1 MGKEDEPCQNHR
13 YNDPHYHQHSAFRAI
28 LVLVLSAPVSRI
40 SLRRI
45 PARYRSGFLLLVLG
59 SAFTWLTPAKMFP
72 QEVEADDVLRVSTD
86 LLLFPIRV
94 RDKTGTSPTVEE
106 RDLVLEDKDRVT
118 SGLYF
123 ARGADRVAFVF
134 ALDQSG
140 SLRDI
145 IGRQRD
151 AALGLYTRFGE
162 QSRIAVLRFAEQP
175 EIAAPFG
182 RNEADARNAFTFAA
196 ASNQHTAIFDAAIK
210 AVEMFNSL
218 LRVRSERRIVVLIS
232 DGLDNASRN
241 KASAVIEL
249 ARQNRV
255 SFYVIHL
262 PLFEPR
268 NGRLAVRRTTSG
280 FRELAEKTGGRYFTA
295 ATSALSANEE
305 VDLSQ
310 IFLAIEED
318 LRSQYLLGFYLNDRA
333 NDGRRHTFM
342 LSLPAGFKYQFGSA
356 DYSRQHKFFVERP
369 RQVLQTPR

>member
-1 MGKEDEPCQNHR
+1 MGKEDESCQNHR
-13 YNDPHYHQHSAFRAI
+13 HNDPHYHQHPALRAI
-28 LVLVLSAPVSRI
+28 LVLDLRPPVSRI
-40 SLRRI
+40 TPRRI
-45 PARYRSGFLLLVLG
+45 PDRYRSGFLLLILTC
-59 SAFTWLTPAKMFP
+59 AFTSLTPASVFS

-94 RDKTGTSPTVEE
+94 RDKTGASPSLVE
-106 RDLVLEDKDRVT
+106 RDLVLQDKDQVT

-123 ARGADRVAFVF
+123 SRGADRVAFVF

-151 AALGLYTRFGE
+151 AALGLYSRFGD
-162 QSRIAVLRFAEQP
+162 QSRIAVLRFAEQT

-182 RNEADARNAFTFAA
+182 RNGDDARDAFTFAA

-210 AVEMFNSL
+210 AVDMFNSL
-218 LRVRSERRIVVLIS
+218 PRVRSERRIVVLIG

-241 KASAVIEL
+241 KASAAIEL

-268 NGRLAVRRTTSG
+268 NGSLAVRRPASG
-280 FRELAEKTGGRYFTA
+280 FRDLADKTGGRYFTA
-295 ATSALSANEE
+295 AGSALAVNTE
-305 VDLSQ
+305 VDLTQ
-310 IFLAIEED
+310 IFRAIEED
-318 LRSQYLLGFYLNDRA
+318 LRSQYLLGFYLNERA

-342 LSLPAGFKYQFGSA
+342 LSLPAGVEYRFGSV

-369 RQVLQTPR
+369 RQTPK